1 MNEQIVNLI
10 AALRVIR
17 SHAEIGLSGMER
29 TKDEALRKIITTCD
43 SEISA
48 ALQATVAPTTKAE
61 GR

>member
-1 MNEQIVNLI
+1 MNKQIVNLI

-17 SHAEIGLSGMER
+17 RPAEIGLSGMER

-48 ALQATVAPTTKAE
+48 ALQATVASTTKAE
-61 GR
+61 G